1 MKMDSDRN
9 HHGGEARAGGA
20 DPAETVWEEL
30 VASAREYFSADFSN
44 PTRTGCSTPELLREL
59 VRSRELPGQELRS
72 HLLGC
77 SECFSFYV
85 CTARLA

>member
-1 MKMDSDRN
+1 MDSDRN
-9 HHGGEARAGGA
+9 HICGEGSTGGA
-20 DPAETVWEEL
+20 NPTETVWEEL
-30 VASAREYFSADFSN
+30 IASAREYFSADFSN
-44 PTRTGCSTPELLREL
+44 PSRTGCSTPESLLEL
-59 VRSRELPGQELRS
+59 VSSRELPGQELRS

>member
-1 MKMDSDRN
+1 MDSDRN
-9 HHGGEARAGGA
+9 HPYGEGRTSA
-20 DPAETVWEEL
+20 DPTETDCEEL
-30 VASAREYFSADFSN
+30 IASAREYFSADFSN
-44 PTRTGCSTPELLREL
+44 PSRTGCSTPEFLQEL
-59 VRSRELPGQELRS
+59 IRSRELPRQELRS

>member
-1 MKMDSDRN
+1 MDSDRN
-9 HHGGEARAGGA
+9 HPGGEGRTGGA
-20 DPAETVWEEL
+20 HPTETGWEEL
-30 VASAREYFSADFSN
+30 IASAREYFSADFSN
-44 PTRTGCSTPELLREL
+44 PSRTGCSTPEFLQEI

-85 CTARLA
+85 CAARLA